1 MYKKNPKNKRKHL
14 SVLEGTAA
22 AGFVD
27 ELLQHGAVHQPEG
40 LCLRHLRQV
49 VDAEAEAK
57 PLQVLGT
64 GTSRG
69 SRSAR
74 REGGKER
81 KTDATS
87 EHTHIM
93 VVCMFPPPS
102 PLLVSNVYMCSQP
115 QSTQKASAARL
126 RPLEPVCKF
135 TLWKN
140 TRLFYFSHFMRGD
153 CVNGSR

>member
-1 MYKKNPKNKRKHL
+1 MAKPSKYRHIEKDAVTGNSYTCIKKYKTTDL

-40 LCLRHLRQV
+40 LCLRHLGQV

-74 REGGKER
+74 RDGR
-81 KTDATS
+81 
-87 EHTHIM
+87 
-93 VVCMFPPPS
+93 
-102 PLLVSNVYMCSQP
+102 
-115 QSTQKASAARL
+115 
-126 RPLEPVCKF
+126 
-135 TLWKN
+135 
-140 TRLFYFSHFMRGD
+140 
-153 CVNGSR
+153 

>member
-1 MYKKNPKNKRKHL
+1 MAKPSKYRHIEKDVVTGNSYTCIRKTPKNKRKHL

-27 ELLQHGAVHQPEG
+27 EFLQHGAVHQPEG

-64 GTSRG
+64 GTIRG

-81 KTDATS
+81 KKDATS
-87 EHTHIM
+87 ERTHIN
-93 VVCMFPPPS
+93 PPPTHN
-102 PLLVSNVYMCSQP
+102 P
-115 QSTQKASAARL
+115 
-126 RPLEPVCKF
+126 
-135 TLWKN
+135 TLP
-140 TRLFYFSHFMRGD
+140 TFSF
-153 CVNGSR
+153 